1 MVPIFSEYVFHLGA
15 TIPPT
20 RKKHATV
27 RCQTPK
33 LICITLGQH
42 QLTCLFSSLAE
53 MFSFALSLKCLSPL
67 FETKKDN
74 SLLHLKACVGG
85 NLGILCKTKYEAGEG
100 HSETTVNI

>member
-1 MVPIFSEYVFHLGA
+1 MFSISVPLSHLLEK
-15 TIPPT
+15 P
-20 RKKHATV
+20 ATV

-53 MFSFALSLKCLSPL
+53 MFSFALSLKCLSRL

>member
-1 MVPIFSEYVFHLGA
+1 MFSISVLLSHLLEKTCYGKVSNSKA
-15 TIPPT
+15 HLHNP
-20 RKKHATV
+20 
-27 RCQTPK
+27 
-33 LICITLGQH
+33 GQH

-85 NLGILCKTKYEAGEG
+85 NLGILSKTKYEAGEG
-100 HSETTVNI
+100 HSECTVNI